1 MFSKSSIF
9 QSNIFVVCLF
19 ALAFNP
25 ALSADDLKVKISSKI
40 SEVTVQHNGQPV
52 TIKRIQD
59 QKNTVVEDYALT
71 SRACPPFC
79 VQPIEVAPGVTTI
92 GELELLDFLQRKSDG
107 DKSIV
112 IIDSRTPDWVEK
124 GTIPGATN
132 LPWTKLHPQSDGYEP
147 IEVEGIL
154 TLQFNASVSEGIWN
168 FSNAKTLVFFC
179 NGPWCGQSPT
189 NIKAL
194 VNLGY
199 PAHKM
204 FWYRGG
210 MQAWQSLGLTTVKP

>member
-1 MFSKSSIF
+1 MFYKSSILGA
-9 QSNIFVVCLF
+9 CLV
-19 ALAFNP
+19 ALTFSQMTLAK
-25 ALSADDLKVKISSKI
+25 DLKVKISPEI
-40 SEVTVQHNGQPV
+40 SEISVQHNGESV

-107 DKSIV
+107 DESIL

-124 GTIPGATN
+124 GTIPSATN

-154 TLQFNASVSEGIWN
+154 TLQFNATVSDGIWN
-168 FSNAKTLVFFC
+168 FSNANTLVFFC

>member
-1 MFSKSSIF
+1 MFYKSSILGA
-9 QSNIFVVCLF
+9 CLV
-19 ALAFNP
+19 ALTFSQMTLAK
-25 ALSADDLKVKISSKI
+25 DLKVKISPEI
-40 SEVTVQHNGQPV
+40 SEISVQHNGESV

-107 DKSIV
+107 DESIL

-124 GTIPGATN
+124 GTIPSATN

-154 TLQFNASVSEGIWN
+154 TLQFNATVSDGIWN

-179 NGPWCGQSPT
+179 NGP
-189 NIKAL
+189 
-194 VNLGY
+194 
-199 PAHKM
+199 
-204 FWYRGG
+204 
-210 MQAWQSLGLTTVKP
+210 